1 MSTVMTTI
9 ARDFGGD
16 FFALLRKHA
25 ETAKSTL
32 HLTGALQWRF
42 QGAAN
47 FHVSADLRRL
57 FGRGGRVSVRTSS
70 SDGLDYRVTLSYSPP
85 LEN

>member
-1 MSTVMTTI
+1 MATVMTTI

-25 ETAKSTL
+25 EAAKSTL

-42 QGAAN
+42 SGVAN
-47 FHVSADLRRL
+47 FHASMDLHRL
-57 FGRGGRVSVRTSS
+57 FGRGGRVGVRMSS
-70 SDGLDYRVTLSYSPP
+70 SYGLDYRITFSYAPP
-85 LEN
+85 LSD